1 MIPDISDNKII
12 KGRRAAGIRI
22 CFDQQEAPFIDYV
35 VLSQKGD
42 KIKVDTTGS
51 CKDLKEL
58 IKALPDSIP
67 LYISLDGKWIIHK
80 IIDSTEAG
88 DELNRVL
95 PNANKNDFIIQKFPL
110 GEGKDYISI
119 IRKEKLEEILGEM
132 TSLNQFIFE
141 VTLGP
146 VSSFGL
152 LPQINH
158 SDEFSLPNY
167 QILFKDG
174 EIRDI
179 RKTPD
184 LPDDKEFS
192 IEDDTISINYLIP
205 FTSCINHFKKTGV
218 PLLDLN
224 IINEQRKYFLYKR
237 LFQFF
242 GWVVLCFL
250 FASLMANYFIY
261 EKVRNKNQLL
271 LEQIGSNKELLK
283 KIQQKQSLL
292 KTREELVSNISF
304 SHDPL
309 FAYYSDRIA
318 KEVPSEITLSKLELA
333 PQEKSSINK
342 DLIQFINN
350 KILISG
356 ITSSSEPLDSWIR
369 SLKAYRWISDI
380 IIANY
385 YDSNSEPPRFD
396 LEIILN
402 NKARNEIAK

>member
-80 IIDSTEAG
+80 IIDSTEEEN
-88 DELNRVL
+88 ELNRVL
-95 PNANKNDFIIQKFPL
+95 PNANKNDFVIQKIPL
-110 GEGKDYISI
+110 VKGKDFISV
-119 IRKEKLEEILGEM
+119 IRKEKLEEILGEL
-132 TSLNQFIFE
+132 TGLNQFIFD

-146 VSSFGL
+146 VSSFGVIS
-152 LPQINH
+152 QINR
-158 SDEFSLPNY
+158 SEKFSLPNY
-167 QILFKDG
+167 QVIIKDG
-174 EIRDI
+174 EIQDV
-179 RKTPD
+179 RKTAD
-184 LPDDKEFS
+184 LPEDKEFS

-205 FTSCINHFKKTGV
+205 FTSCINHFKKTDS
-218 PLLDLN
+218 PFLDLHM
-224 IINEQRKYFLYKR
+224 INEQRKNFLYKR
-237 LFQFF
+237 LFRFCA
-242 GWVVLCFL
+242 WIVLFFL
-250 FASLMANYFIY
+250 FTSLMVNYLIY

-271 LEQIGSNKELLK
+271 LEQVDSNKELLK

-292 KTREELVSNISF
+292 KTREELISNTSF

-318 KEVPSEITLSKLELA
+318 KAVPSEITLSKLELA

-369 SLKAYRWISDI
+369 SLKEYKWISDI